1 MRLSSRGRHGRHPG
15 IAETYRRRIERLTET
30 LYHPDQA
37 VDAADAFRGVIDRS
51 VVTPGKKRGSYTI
64 PLQGE
69 LGAILVWIDRS
80 GKPGYK
86 QRSDTPQS
94 YLSASVNTRGCS
106 T

>member
-1 MRLSSRGRHGRHPG
+1 M
-15 IAETYRRRIERLTET
+15 TET

-37 VDAADAFRGVIDRS
+37 VDAADAIRGVIDRS